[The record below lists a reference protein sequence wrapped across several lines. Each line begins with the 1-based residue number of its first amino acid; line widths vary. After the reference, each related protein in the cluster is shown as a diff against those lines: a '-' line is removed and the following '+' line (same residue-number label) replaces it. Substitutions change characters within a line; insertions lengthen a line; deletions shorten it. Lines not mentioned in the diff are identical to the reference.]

1 VRVVPDSIVAK
12 AAPRSGARDKRH
24 STPIQE
30 QRYYLPTM
38 PVPTA
43 LDPRPTRFVR
53 SLTQA
58 GNVAKVTIP
67 PSLAKILGWRLR
79 DLLIIELLPDNTL
92 SIRKLD
98 PPQPPP
104 PTPALRR

>member
-1 VRVVPDSIVAK
+1 
-12 AAPRSGARDKRH
+12 
-24 STPIQE
+24 
-30 QRYYLPTM
+30 M

-43 LDPRPTRFVR
+43 LDPHPRRFVR

-79 DLLIIELLPDNTL
+79 DLLVVELLPDNTL

-98 PPQPPP
+98 LPTPQPT
-104 PTPALRR
+104 TPEPRR